1 MAQMAQDDDH
11 ATPNPSAK
19 SLEST
24 LTEEYSVRVLIT
36 TFIVNCCR
44 IRLSSSTVRR
54 VGRF

>member
-24 LTEEYSVRVLIT
+24 LTEEYSVHVLIT